1 MLEMAS
7 REAQLAENLIAK
19 QRQSDVLLLEIS
31 ELAAQLAA
39 TNHFDDDGF
48 NSPIDWMRFNC
59 HLTEKAAAD
68 RIAVGRW
75 HRASQRACRRSRQ
88 VRSGLPIWRPWR
100 ARWST
105 SAGTPTFTG
114 CLTWRAKWHRAS
126 SSMSASTTGT
136 RWTPRPTARSSR
148 TRRSPTTSR

>member
-31 ELAAQLAA
+31 ELASQLTE
-39 TNHFDDDGF
+39 TNHFDDEGF

-68 RIAVGRW
+68 RIAVARMAP
-75 HRASQRACRRSRQ
+75 RPSQSVQALQAGKTGVAHLATMARTEAH
-88 VRSGLPIWRPWR
+88 VGLPADR
-100 ARWST
+100 
-105 SAGTPTFTG
+105 
-114 CLTWRAKWHRAS
+114 
-126 SSMSASTTGT
+126 
-136 RWTPRPTARSSR
+136 
-148 TRRSPTTSR
+148 